1 MQELLV
7 VKTRHGF
14 ELYCAMC
21 NNLFSEEFVKMDIP
35 YFCDI
40 HRHIHKQMSLD
51 TPDLP
56 DNLPDYPSN
65 SIELSTANQD
75 LSTENLDLSTTLS
88 TKYVKLSTDTSY

>member
-7 VKTRHGF
+7 VKTHHGF

-21 NNLFSEEFVKMDIP
+21 DNLFSEEFVKIDIP

-65 SIELSTANQD
+65 SIELST
-75 LSTENLDLSTTLS
+75 ENLDLSTILS